1 MEGYSFIK
9 NRGVHEDRK
18 HDEDCEGGE
27 KWDLPVV
34 KSYRVSRRGCEDFNG
49 KQRGGR
55 SPRLRRFRQCPLNSK
70 LLYELSFMILTIRRD
85 GRR

>member
-1 MEGYSFIK
+1 MTVGPTDVGGRPFFVEGHSCIK

-34 KSYRVSRRGCEDFNG
+34 KSYRVPSE
-49 KQRGGR
+49 
-55 SPRLRRFRQCPLNSK
+55 
-70 LLYELSFMILTIRRD
+70 
-85 GRR
+85 